1 MQDNKKELEKLE
13 QEFINSFI
21 NLRKRYDLTQQEMAV
36 NTGIIR
42 ETIAR
47 IETGKTSPQIRTLI
61 KLLEPL
67 GYTVKIVPKEQKY
80 TITPKKY
87 ENN

>member
-67 GYTVKIVPKEQKY
+67 GYTVKIVPKEQKRA
-80 TITPKKY
+80 ITPKKY

>member
-21 NLRKRYDLTQQEMAV
+21 NLRKRYDLTQQEMAI

-80 TITPKKY
+80 TITPK
-87 ENN
+87 